1 MPFCFLPPCDSQ
13 IFQSSFPAGVKQQQL
28 MSACAPK
35 VPSNLGYDSTNEA
48 QTRKFIQ
55 SHKAPNSLHWSGAC
69 YMTENIN
76 YLQYWE
82 SQTPPGQGQ
91 EKHSPIPTHCDLK
104 QAFLFLRF
112 LHSHIV
118 LLQTLYSLLR
128 VFTSFFSLT
137 NWQNPEDM
145 NQRCKEGSVW
155 HTLYESART
164 KPKLHFLLLLPDTP
178 THNKAKLNV
187 LGVTE
192 EQTYVL
198 PGLLKEMEI
207 DAREKWHRI
216 QSSHTTE

>member
-112 LHSHIV
+112 LHISSSRRPCTPC
-118 LLQTLYSLLR
+118 LESSLA
-128 VFTSFFSLT
+128 S
-137 NWQNPEDM
+137 
-145 NQRCKEGSVW
+145 SVW
-155 HTLYESART
+155 LTDRILKTWT
-164 KPKLHFLLLLPDTP
+164 KD
-178 THNKAKLNV
+178 AKRALCDIHYMKV
-187 LGVTE
+187 LGQSQNFIFCSCC
-192 EQTYVL
+192 QTHL
-198 PGLLKEMEI
+198 PTT
-207 DAREKWHRI
+207 RP
-216 QSSHTTE
+216 SSMFWGWQKNKLMFCLDYSRRWK